1 MVWPQAPEH
10 PSCRLLQEINSCA
23 DHQKISFSSPC
34 PLKRTHTLSVHSMQA
49 WAVRQASSKMWS
61 RFLNSIN
68 TEIPL
73 CLGLPTPGYCLSL
86 QFKAR
91 LLSFESQREFS
102 RKPKNLLRNNSAY
115 YTLTSISLSLTQYY

>member
-1 MVWPQAPEH
+1 MVWLQAPEH
-10 PSCRLLQEINSCA
+10 PSCRLLQEIISCA
-23 DHQKISFSSPC
+23 YHQKKVFFSSPC
-34 PLKRTHTLSVHSMQA
+34 PLKRTHTLSVHSVQA
-49 WAVRQASSKMWS
+49 RAVWQASTKMWS

-73 CLGLPTPGYCLSL
+73 CLGLPTQYCLSL
-86 QFKAR
+86 QFKAG
-91 LLSFESQREFS
+91 LLSFKSQPEFS